1 MFITFTV
8 YELLWLFFIY
18 SFLGWVL
25 ETSTSA
31 MKQKRF
37 VNRGLVNLPFCVLY
51 GSAAIFITIFGQ
63 ELDGIW
69 LYLGSVILAT
79 VFEWVAGHLIERFY
93 HERWW
98 DYSGIRFNL
107 DGYICLPMSALWGAL
122 AFVVTKWGNRF
133 LLELFHLIPE
143 TPAKILIWAISIL
156 FAIDI
161 LATHSL
167 F

>member
-18 SFLGWVL
+18 SFLGWIL

-79 VFEWVAGHLIERFY
+79 VFE
-93 HERWW
+93 
-98 DYSGIRFNL
+98 
-107 DGYICLPMSALWGAL
+107 
-122 AFVVTKWGNRF
+122 
-133 LLELFHLIPE
+133 
-143 TPAKILIWAISIL
+143 
-156 FAIDI
+156 
-161 LATHSL
+161 
-167 F
+167 